1 MSPES
6 SEIET
11 CCVLTTEPNDL
22 VRPLHNRMPVIIPN
36 GLEDEWIA
44 PVKDLA
50 ELRALEPILSGWI
63 SDEWVAESLHSSAT
77 YQQIDLF

>member
-1 MSPES
+1 
-6 SEIET
+6 
-11 CCVLTTEPNDL
+11 
-22 VRPLHNRMPVIIPN
+22 MPVIIPN

-50 ELRALEPILSGWI
+50 ELRAFAPMLVGWI
-63 SDEWVAESLHSSAT
+63 SDEWVTELLHSSAT